1 MIFDDLNDDNFLMY
15 AMKEYNDI
23 QCTDIEEFYDDLKKI
38 KYIKRLFN
46 IYKNNGQL
54 KERLILNHLI
64 VFYNVFPLQ
73 SGTRIL
79 FYKIE
84 RDFWPMLKTFLVF
97 LDRMPETIDS
107 IRGEMIF
114 DDLNEGNFLMY
125 SMKEYNNI
133 QCVDIEEFYDDLKKI
148 KYIKRLFNI
157 YLNDGQLKERLILN
171 HLIVFYN
178 VFPIQAGTRIL
189 FYKIEEQFWPMLKT
203 FLIFLD
209 RMPDKI
215 ESIRGK
221 TILATDIK
229 LDDGIVT
236 RLRTIKV

>member
-1 MIFDDLNDDNFLMY
+1 
-15 AMKEYNDI
+15 
-23 QCTDIEEFYDDLKKI
+23 
-38 KYIKRLFN
+38 
-46 IYKNNGQL
+46 
-54 KERLILNHLI
+54 
-64 VFYNVFPLQ
+64 
-73 SGTRIL
+73 
-79 FYKIE
+79 
-84 RDFWPMLKTFLVF
+84 
-97 LDRMPETIDS
+97 
-107 IRGEMIF
+107 MIF

-133 QCVDIEEFYDDLKKI
+133 QCVDIEEYYDDLKKI

-189 FYKIEEQFWPMLKT
+189 FYKIEEHFWPMLKT

-221 TILATDIK
+221 TILSTDIK

>member
-1 MIFDDLNDDNFLMY
+1 
-15 AMKEYNDI
+15 
-23 QCTDIEEFYDDLKKI
+23 
-38 KYIKRLFN
+38 
-46 IYKNNGQL
+46 
-54 KERLILNHLI
+54 
-64 VFYNVFPLQ
+64 
-73 SGTRIL
+73 
-79 FYKIE
+79 
-84 RDFWPMLKTFLVF
+84 
-97 LDRMPETIDS
+97 
-107 IRGEMIF
+107 MIF
-114 DDLNEGNFLMY
+114 DDLNEGNFLMF

-133 QCVDIEEFYDDLKKI
+133 QCIDIEEFYDDLKKI

-221 TILATDIK
+221 TILSTDIK

>member
-1 MIFDDLNDDNFLMY
+1 
-15 AMKEYNDI
+15 MK
-23 QCTDIEEFYDDLKKI
+23 
-38 KYIKRLFN
+38 
-46 IYKNNGQL
+46 
-54 KERLILNHLI
+54 
-64 VFYNVFPLQ
+64 
-73 SGTRIL
+73 
-79 FYKIE
+79 
-84 RDFWPMLKTFLVF
+84 
-97 LDRMPETIDS
+97 
-107 IRGEMIF
+107 F
-114 DDLNEGNFLMY
+114 DDLNEGTFLMY

-133 QCVDIEEFYDDLKKI
+133 QCVDIEEYYDDLKKI

-171 HLIVFYN
+171 HLIIFYN

-203 FLIFLD
+203 FLIFLE

-221 TILATDIK
+221 TILSTDIK

>member
-1 MIFDDLNDDNFLMY
+1 
-15 AMKEYNDI
+15 MK
-23 QCTDIEEFYDDLKKI
+23 
-38 KYIKRLFN
+38 
-46 IYKNNGQL
+46 
-54 KERLILNHLI
+54 
-64 VFYNVFPLQ
+64 
-73 SGTRIL
+73 
-79 FYKIE
+79 
-84 RDFWPMLKTFLVF
+84 
-97 LDRMPETIDS
+97 
-107 IRGEMIF
+107 F
-114 DDLNEGNFLMY
+114 DDLNEGNFLMF

-133 QCVDIEEFYDDLKKI
+133 QCIDIEEFYDDLKKI

-171 HLIVFYN
+171 HLITWYN
-178 VFPIQAGTRIL
+178 VFSIQAGTRIL
-189 FYKIEEQFWPMLKT
+189 FYKIEEQFWSMLKT

>member
-1 MIFDDLNDDNFLMY
+1 
-15 AMKEYNDI
+15 MKSI
-23 QCTDIEEFYDDLKKI
+23 C
-38 KYIKRLFN
+38 
-46 IYKNNGQL
+46 
-54 KERLILNHLI
+54 
-64 VFYNVFPLQ
+64 LQ
-73 SGTRIL
+73 VI
-79 FYKIE
+79 
-84 RDFWPMLKTFLVF
+84 
-97 LDRMPETIDS
+97 RMK
-107 IRGEMIF
+107 F

-133 QCVDIEEFYDDLKKI
+133 QCVDIEEYYDDLKKI

-178 VFPIQAGTRIL
+178 VFPIHAGTRIL

-203 FLIFLD
+203 FLIFLE

-221 TILATDIK
+221 TILSTDII

>member
-15 AMKEYNDI
+15 AMKEYNDV

-64 VFYNVFPLQ
+64 VFYNVFSVQ
-73 SGTRIL
+73 AGTPIL

-84 RDFWPMLKTFLVF
+84 KD
-97 LDRMPETIDS
+97 
-107 IRGEMIF
+107 
-114 DDLNEGNFLMY
+114 
-125 SMKEYNNI
+125 
-133 QCVDIEEFYDDLKKI
+133 
-148 KYIKRLFNI
+148 
-157 YLNDGQLKERLILN
+157 
-171 HLIVFYN
+171 
-178 VFPIQAGTRIL
+178 
-189 FYKIEEQFWPMLKT
+189 FWPMLKT

-209 RMPDKI
+209 RMPEKI
-215 ESIRGK
+215 DSIRGE
-221 TILATDIK
+221 TIRASDIQ

-236 RLRTIKV
+236 RLRSIKV

>member
-64 VFYNVFPLQ
+64 VFYNVFPL
-73 SGTRIL
+73 L
-79 FYKIE
+79 
-84 RDFWPMLKTFLVF
+84 
-97 LDRMPETIDS
+97 
-107 IRGEMIF
+107 
-114 DDLNEGNFLMY
+114 
-125 SMKEYNNI
+125 
-133 QCVDIEEFYDDLKKI
+133 
-148 KYIKRLFNI
+148 
-157 YLNDGQLKERLILN
+157 
-171 HLIVFYN
+171 
-178 VFPIQAGTRIL
+178 AGTRIL
-189 FYKIEEQFWPMLKT
+189 FYKIEKSFWPMLKT

-209 RMPDKI
+209 RMPETVD
-215 ESIRGK
+215 SIRGE
-221 TILATDIK
+221 IIRASDIQ
-229 LDDGIVT
+229 LDDGVVT